1 VFERLFAQFMS
12 SQMIFFAMRGG
23 RDAVG
28 VGRKVVEFCGS
39 IMWARHISSSQR
51 FDVAKSLQAL
61 LGAFYATCSSSS
73 KYS

>member
-28 VGRKVVEFCGS
+28 VGRKVVEFCES
-39 IMWARHISSSQR
+39 I
-51 FDVAKSLQAL
+51 V
-61 LGAFYATCSSSS
+61 
-73 KYS
+73 